1 MAQFGAAADVLE
13 DALNVAV
20 ILASPGVEAD
30 AAWVAIEQRGSQV
43 RFQHADAVGDGAS
56 EVGELDY
63 LKDTNDNG
71 VGDVNERLMGTD
83 PADAESTPG
92 ASAGPP

>member
-1 MAQFGAAADVLE
+1 MLCHSGFVARAAD
-13 DALNVAV
+13 
-20 ILASPGVEAD
+20 
-30 AAWVAIEQRGSQV
+30 
-43 RFQHADAVGDGAS
+43 GAF